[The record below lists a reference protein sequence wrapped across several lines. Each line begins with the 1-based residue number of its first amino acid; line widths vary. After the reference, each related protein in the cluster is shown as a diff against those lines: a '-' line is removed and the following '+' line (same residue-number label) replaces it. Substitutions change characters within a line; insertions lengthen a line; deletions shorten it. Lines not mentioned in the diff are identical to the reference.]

1 MMFAPATKE
10 KTRLRLA
17 LMGPSGSGKS
27 YTALRFA
34 HLLADGGR
42 IAVVD
47 TENRSA
53 SKYVGESPDGKPWA
67 FDVANMEAPY
77 TPKSFVEAIHGAE
90 RAGYAVLVIDSMTH
104 MWSGRG
110 GLLDMV
116 DQRASASNSKSSFD
130 AWRACK
136 PHEREFWDAV
146 TACKIHLIVTFRTK
160 TEWVIQEDHRGKKV
174 PVKIGTKAEQRDGV
188 EYEFDVAL
196 MLDEDNRATP
206 AKTRC
211 PALTGLSWSKPGRDV
226 VDPLVAWLSDGSAP
240 APTPAPAP
248 FVAPVTTKPAD
259 ATPNDTQR
267 KIRAAVVE
275 LGLESIVEERWG
287 MDCVTWTKPICI
299 EIGTLCR
306 DTRETRKAAAD
317 AAAAT
322 VAREDA
328 AAETR
333 PATPAE
339 LFRRRVE
346 KRVAECTDAGVMDA
360 TIERHGDPDRWTH
373 DTLTAI
379 KAELAAL
386 TGGAA

>member
-1 MMFAPATKE
+1 MLRTRESDMSMFAPATKE
-10 KTRLRLA
+10 QTRLRLA

-34 HLLADGGR
+34 HLLADGGK

-53 SKYVGESPDGKPWA
+53 SKYVGESPDGARWA

-116 DQRASASNSKSSFD
+116 DQRASASSSKNSFD

-160 TEWVIQEDHRGKKV
+160 TEWVIQENDRGKKV
-174 PVKIGTKAEQRDGV
+174 PTKIGTKAEQRDGV

-211 PALTGLSWSKPGRDV
+211 PALTGLSWSKPGREV
-226 VDPLVAWLSDGSAP
+226 VDPLMAWLSDGAPP

-248 FVAPVTTKPAD
+248 AATENRPAVLSPGQIK
-259 ATPNDTQR
+259 A
-267 KIRAAVVE
+267 RAAVDAE
-275 LGLESIVEERWG
+275 GLDDLVAERIGAVDHEWSREDLLAISK
-287 MDCVTWTKPICI
+287 MVT
-299 EIGTLCR
+299 
-306 DTRETRKAAAD
+306 DHRETKAAAAKAAE
-317 AAAAT
+317 AAANPEPPDDIQIT
-322 VAREDA
+322 SHT
-328 AAETR
+328 ETTT
-333 PATPAE
+333 AGE
-339 LFRRRVE
+339 L
-346 KRVAECTDAGVMDA
+346 
-360 TIERHGDPDRWTH
+360 
-373 DTLTAI
+373 L
-379 KAELAAL
+379 
-386 TGGAA
+386 

>member
-1 MMFAPATKE
+1 MTMFAPATKE
-10 KTRLRLA
+10 QTRLRLA

-34 HLLADGGR
+34 HLLADGGK

-53 SKYVGESPDGKPWA
+53 SKYVGESPDGARWA

-116 DQRASASNSKSSFD
+116 DQRASASSSKNSFD

-160 TEWVIQEDHRGKKV
+160 TEWVIQENDRGKKV
-174 PVKIGTKAEQRDGV
+174 PTKIGTKAEQRDGV

-196 MLDEDNRATP
+196 MLDEDNRASP

-211 PALTGLSWSKPGRDV
+211 PSLTGLSWSKPGREV
-226 VDPLVAWLSDGSAP
+226 VDPLKAWLSDGAPP

-248 FVAPVTTKPAD
+248 FVATKPAD
-259 ATPNDTQR
+259 TKPAERSIDELRTAAVDALTSRGILPLFLQHTP
-267 KIRAAVVE
+267 RAASEWSRADITNAGGAVRRFDARTPTE
-275 LGLESIVEERWG
+275 QAFDKRLSLTLARIHAAGIPVEEVEQTRGPFGQWSHDD
-287 MDCVTWTKPICI
+287 MTKITDSLP
-299 EIGTLCR
+299 
-306 DTRETRKAAAD
+306 AAD
-317 AAAAT
+317 A
-322 VAREDA
+322 
-328 AAETR
+328 
-333 PATPAE
+333 PA
-339 LFRRRVE
+339 
-346 KRVAECTDAGVMDA
+346 DAGEVSA
-360 TIERHGDPDRWTH
+360 
-373 DTLTAI
+373 
-379 KAELAAL
+379 
-386 TGGAA
+386 